1 MPRSIPG
8 AHNPRAGRPQLNLFP
23 KSHPCRADPVLTE
36 GPAGEERC
44 ERPGT
49 APTGA
54 DPALTT
60 ALSSGHRFLSTSYNK
75 VSYFGEEKPIFMLRS
90 GRSHRSSARDGHV
103 RVPFRAAVLA

>member
-8 AHNPRAGRPQLNLFP
+8 AHSPRAEQPQLNLFP
-23 KSHPCRADPVLTE
+23 KSHPCRADPVLTK

-90 GRSHRSSARDGHV
+90 GRSRRSSARDGHV

>member
-8 AHNPRAGRPQLNLFP
+8 AHNLRAGRPQPNLFP
-23 KSHPCRADPVLTE
+23 KSHPCRADPVLAE

-44 ERPGT
+44 KRPGT

-75 VSYFGEEKPIFMLRS
+75 VSYFGEEKPIFLLRS
-90 GRSHRSSARDGHV
+90 GRSRRSSARDGHV